1 MSAPPSNAELVAA
14 AARGDQPAWD
24 RLVER
29 YLPLVLAVAGRYR
42 LSGRDTEDV
51 SQTVWLRLVEHLGQI
66 REPAALPRWLV
77 TTTKHESLR
86 VISAHRR
93 TRPVDPLDSTELDSE
108 QAAADVDEGI
118 LQDERRLAL
127 RAGLAE
133 LEPRHRELLL
143 LLVADP
149 PLSYTEIGSR
159 LGMPVGS
166 IGPTRARSLSRLR
179 DTAALRGYLGSD
191 EDLYTGTG
199 DRLDHGTGRHGR
211 MPS

>member
-1 MSAPPSNAELVAA
+1 MSAPLSNAELVAA

-93 TRPVDPLDSTELDSE
+93 TRPVDPLDSAELDSE
-108 QAAADVDEGI
+108 QAADDLDEGI

-149 PLSYTEIGSR
+149 PLSYVEIGSR

-191 EDLYTGTG
+191 EDLYPGTG